1 MRPNRLKKVCVKLIM
16 AVFLFCGMPM
26 IMEETV
32 RAEMSDND
40 IVVCA
45 DRIGWKYKN
54 INGKPYKRLYNFSK
68 DQWIGNWIPV

>member
-1 MRPNRLKKVCVKLIM
+1 MRINKLKKFGVKLII

-40 IVVCA
+40 IVICA
-45 DRIGWKYKN
+45 DRIGWRYKN
-54 INGKPYKRLYNFSK
+54 INGKPYKRLYNYTK
-68 DQWIGNWIPV
+68 KCWIGNWIPA